1 MDEILISGAV
11 IAIVLLIAIIVYLH
25 EKYWDC
31 YHRWGPWRLDDDE
44 IAYVQYRECEKCGY
58 TEIEQHRKLKEKS

>member
-1 MDEILISGAV
+1 MTEILISGAV

-31 YHRWGPWRLDDDE
+31 YHRWGAWDVAE
-44 IAYVQYRECEKCGY
+44 TENAYVQFRKCKKCGY
-58 TEIEQHRKLKEKS
+58 TEREQFRKLKEKS